1 MTGQEDP
8 REASIRVLKG
18 LLDANF
24 NILKVV
30 NARLTALEDQVEV
43 LENQKK
49 KGKLS

>member
-1 MTGQEDP
+1 MTEQEDP

-30 NARLTALEDQVEV
+30 DARLNVLEDRLES

-49 KGKLS
+49 KGN